1 MDPSEE
7 GNRMEEYKDKIIEA
21 YKKKLKA
28 VRDYN
33 KLHYKAYTIRLDY
46 VKDADI
52 INWLGTTKSI
62 KGYICKLIR
71 QDINNYEEV

>member
-1 MDPSEE
+1 MDPSKE

-21 YKKKLKA
+21 YKKRLQM

-33 KLHYKAYTIRLDY
+33 KAHYKAYTIRLDY

-62 KGYICKLIR
+62 KSYICKLIR
-71 QDINNYEEV
+71 EDINNYEEV